1 MIIAIIQSINSFAR
15 RNISTIIKFK
25 RRGRG
30 EGESMKIEEIHA
42 MIH

>member
-1 MIIAIIQSINSFAR
+1 MIIAIIQSINSLAR

-25 RRGRG
+25 RRGG
-30 EGESMKIEEIHA
+30 GGESMKIEEIHA